1 MDTLAEDVKK
11 LITKKA
17 IRDAIETLMDNDEKD
32 ELEVVVNADEDED
45 KHTVIIERVGT
56 R

>member
-17 IRDAIETLMDNDEKD
+17 VRDAIETLMDSDEKD
-32 ELEVVVNADEDED
+32 ELEVVVDTDEDGDNE
-45 KHTVIIERVGT
+45 TVIIERVGT